1 MVVRAYIGHPT
12 AAAAGVSIEMGDE
25 ERAFI
30 LIPDTTAQ
38 TIKCIRIVPPQ
49 WYDFIRTGST
59 PIGAIIGAA
68 GGAAS
73 GAASG
78 ALGGR
83 AVAGAV
89 AGAVGAV
96 GGAAVGTII
105 NRAAGPL
112 GHADKK
118 TAFQLFEGLG
128 GVRLHIGND
137 VYHPWA
143 NPDTYASFYALYAI
157 WKVFLSPAPS
167 LPTTHQISAPPLT
180 FYMPTAWLL
189 EAAAARAARA
199 RRDQFFNSVFPTG
212 VATFIGGTTFEISAV
227 TPCEHAAQLE
237 RIRKGMQVW
246 LDGIIKDGEAIT
258 YCTVNARADGW
269 TQAAYTYWFDITGL
283 LHKITD
289 AVCTLEPIST
299 PAAKLQTWARVAA
312 HHQIASPTPT
322 DNGLFKALEPDPSWT
337 DSIPRLS
344 VLQRSELAHAPLFE
358 GKKSFFWQCYLND
371 VGGSAS
377 NEITIPLFKL
387 RANTE
392 EESGHPPPTEAVLRF
407 WFVPDTL
414 PDASKP
420 GGFISAFQNR
430 GGDLDLER
438 CGRGFALAVE
448 FLLERY
454 IAPIHGRNYGHATAR
469 EAVMQWHGNVDK
481 SDAIF
486 NAIRAVS
493 LMLLAER

>member
-1 MVVRAYIGHPT
+1 MTH
-12 AAAAGVSIEMGDE
+12 E

-30 LIPDTTAQ
+30 LITDATARN
-38 TIKCIRIVPPQ
+38 IKCIPIVAPQ

-59 PIGAIIGAA
+59 PIGATI
-68 GGAAS
+68 GAAS

-78 ALGGR
+78 ALGGG

-96 GGAAVGTII
+96 GGAAVGTVI
-105 NRAAGPL
+105 NQAAGPL

-143 NPDTYASFYALYAI
+143 NPDTYASFYALYAV

-167 LPTTHQISAPPLT
+167 LPTAHRKSAPPLK
-180 FYMPTAWLL
+180 FYMPAAWLS
-189 EAAAARAARA
+189 EAAGAAARAQ
-199 RRDQFFNSVFPTG
+199 RDQFFDSVFG
-212 VATFIGGTTFEISAV
+212 VATVTDGTTFEISAV
-227 TPCEHAAQLE
+227 TPCEHEVQLTH
-237 RIRKGMQVW
+237 IQTGMQVW
-246 LDGIIKDGEAIT
+246 LDSIIKDGGAIT
-258 YCTVNARADGW
+258 YCTVNAQANGW
-269 TQAAYTYWFDITGL
+269 TAAACTYWFNITGL
-283 LHKITD
+283 LKKITD
-289 AVCTLEPIST
+289 AVRTLKPTRT
-299 PAAKLQTWARVAA
+299 PPENLQT
-312 HHQIASPTPT
+312 
-322 DNGLFKALEPDPSWT
+322 
-337 DSIPRLS
+337 LS
-344 VLQRSELAHAPLFE
+344 VLQRSELAHDPLCE
-358 GKKSFFWQCYLND
+358 GTTSFFQQCYLND
-371 VGGSAS
+371 VGGPAS
-377 NEITIPLFKL
+377 NEITIRFSDLH
-387 RANTE
+387 AE
-392 EESGHPPPTEAVLRF
+392 GEGESGLPPLMEAVLRV

-414 PDASKP
+414 PDASEP

-448 FLLERY
+448 FLLQRY
-454 IAPIHGRNYGHATAR
+454 IEPLHGGNYGHATAR

-481 SDAIF
+481 PDAIF

-493 LMLLAER
+493 LMLLNTER